1 MEKLYAFSLI
11 AGFLFSLFLFLSGG
25 RIRLFH
31 IRIRILR
38 HRNQSPASPMI
49 SGMFLTMFG
58 LAGLLT
64 HSLWIALMIGC
75 LAALLASLGVAET
88 AAQLEGNL
96 LYGQTGHVSL
106 AIPESGIGRIAF
118 NANGKRVTLPAKAT
132 HAIEKGKRIYVRSME
147 GKIAIV
153 DEF

>member
-31 IRIRILR
+31 IRIRALR
-38 HRNQSPASPMI
+38 HRKHSPASPML

-58 LAGLLT
+58 FAGLLT
-64 HSLWIALMIGC
+64 HSLWIALLIGG
-75 LAALLASLGVAET
+75 LAALLAGLGTRDT
-88 AAQLEGNL
+88 AAQIEGNM
-96 LYGQTGHVSL
+96 LYGRTGHVSL
-106 AIPESGIGRIAF
+106 TIPETGIGRIAF
-118 NANGKRVTLPAKAT
+118 VADGKRIALPARAA
-132 HAIEKGKRIYVRSME
+132 HAIEKGKRIYIRSME